1 MGSRDALFRRL
12 PADRGDGRTRPRNP
26 AVRSDE
32 ARRAHQSPSARRKTP
47 RRRAA
52 APGQPARYA
61 VQHGGLPDQAQAR
74 RTGADIPHDPRPRTR
89 RVRAARRAASQHLP
103 QFAAAPGRQ
112 AAPQGDAA
120 AAACRADHRL
130 RGLCGVGRQRP
141 PRRPFRGGRT
151 ARRNPGPAAAHH
163 RPWRAAGAHHRRPR
177 GNHRCGAAFVP
188 AHYRQLRPVSA
199 AREIGQPPCRRRAAA
214 RPREGDGKTARV
226 DRPRPPRSRFLDRRG
241 DGGSPSS
248 ARGTRSRGCA
258 IGGAASAMTDA
269 LAGRLQTA
277 VVLKRDVFSTVERG
291 TFRGD
296 GGQMPGVLRRL
307 DQVPWWSRPLARHL
321 FNRER
326 RALALA
332 TPLGIAP
339 PLIYADDRKLVRG
352 YIAGSALKIARPYG
366 DHAYFRSA
374 RAALRALHRAGISHN
389 DLAKEQNWLR
399 SPDGR
404 AYLLDFQL
412 ASVFRR
418 RSWLFRMA
426 AYEDLRH
433 FLKHKR
439 RYVPDAV
446 TPAERRVLARKSL
459 PTRIWMMTGKKIY
472 MVVTRGLLG
481 FIDSEG
487 GGARLAYD
495 APAIEAALKTFA
507 HVRDA
512 AVLDFPDRKSAT
524 GLYAFVE
531 ADAPLR
537 EDDLRKQLTA
547 AVGAEKLPEFIHIA
561 DALPRRT
568 DGIVRRDILRLIS
581 TNQVYLIEPLIAAME

>member
-1 MGSRDALFRRL
+1 MTAPDAF
-12 PADRGDGRTRPRNP
+12 
-26 AVRSDE
+26 
-32 ARRAHQSPSARRKTP
+32 
-47 RRRAA
+47 
-52 APGQPARYA
+52 
-61 VQHGGLPDQAQAR
+61 
-74 RTGADIPHDPRPRTR
+74 
-89 RVRAARRAASQHLP
+89 
-103 QFAAAPGRQ
+103 
-112 AAPQGDAA
+112 
-120 AAACRADHRL
+120 
-130 RGLCGVGRQRP
+130 
-141 PRRPFRGGRT
+141 
-151 ARRNPGPAAAHH
+151 
-163 RPWRAAGAHHRRPR
+163 
-177 GNHRCGAAFVP
+177 
-188 AHYRQLRPVSA
+188 
-199 AREIGQPPCRRRAAA
+199 
-214 RPREGDGKTARV
+214 
-226 DRPRPPRSRFLDRRG
+226 
-241 DGGSPSS
+241 
-248 ARGTRSRGCA
+248 
-258 IGGAASAMTDA
+258 
-269 LAGRLQTA
+269 AGRWQTT

-296 GGQMPGVLRRL
+296 GGVVPGVLRRL

-339 PLIYADDRKLVRG
+339 PLIYADDRRLVRG

-366 DHAYFRSA
+366 DHAYFCSA

-412 ASVFRR
+412 AAVFRR

-446 TPAERRVLARKSL
+446 TPAEHRVLARKSL

-472 MVVTRGLLG
+472 MLVTRGLLG

-524 GLYAFVE
+524 GLYAFIE

-537 EDDLRKQLTA
+537 EDDIRKQLTA

-561 DALPRRT
+561 DALPRRQ
-568 DGIVRRDILRLIS
+568 DGMVRRDILRLIS
-581 TNQVYLIEPLIAAME
+581 TNQVDLIEPLIASKEEWQITDRLVAERKNLYGAPAIAAALIAHPGVRDAAVLAYPDRLTGTGLYAFVEVAEARDFGEDELAAYVASAVGRNNAPKYVQVVPALPRNAAGHIRTDILQLIAINQVDSIDRLITSEAERMTVDRILNARHNMRDRFVL